1 MCYYFKAC
9 TLGSC
14 QCQAENRHH
23 HVQDFRRRQGPSW
36 RWNCNIDE
44 KLDAELF
51 SFGQMLNIHS
61 NECQNRSAMYFLQWS
76 QHPGMFWSVCKYL
89 DWISPDN
96 GFQDILVRLW
106 LVRLVVFC
114 KTFVNIHEIEM
125 LKQINNKYFPLLLPV
140 CQETL
145 TSG

>member
-36 RWNCNIDE
+36 RWNVEIVT
-44 KLDAELF
+44 
-51 SFGQMLNIHS
+51 QMKS
-61 NECQNRSAMYFLQWS
+61 WMQNYLVLVKCWIFIQMNVKKIAMYFLQWS

-89 DWISPDN
+89 GWISPDN

-140 CQETL
+140 CQKP
-145 TSG
+145 